1 MSSCYAVMIVNGI
14 AECSGYYMSECG
26 KRLGCIE
33 EHFDEKKVSQKVSGL
48 PLYVYCYYLLSSSP
62 SLPPFLSL
70 TLSLSLSLSHPFSLS
85 LSSPTMQLCIFLNN
99 VNHICST
106 VSECSKWLN
115 LDPLYDWLDEKQKI
129 GGKCRSVVERIIQ
142 ENHEAMCNCI
152 ITSEIAKIVCTSLLH
167 LCLVLITLLYLQSTV
182 SSQYSATTTG
192 NDPRQNVS

>member
-1 MSSCYAVMIVNGI
+1 MGTSYV
-14 AECSGYYMSECG
+14 SECG

-48 PLYVYCYYLLSSSP
+48 PLCILLLSTFFFFLLP
-62 SLPPFLSL
+62 SLSF
-70 TLSLSLSLSHPFSLS
+70 TLSLSLSFSLSPFPSLS

-106 VSECSKWLN
+106 VSECSEWLN

-129 GGKCRSVVERIIQ
+129 GEKCRSVVEKIIQ
-142 ENHEAMCNCI
+142 ENREAMCNCI

-192 NDPRQNVS
+192 NGPRQEIG